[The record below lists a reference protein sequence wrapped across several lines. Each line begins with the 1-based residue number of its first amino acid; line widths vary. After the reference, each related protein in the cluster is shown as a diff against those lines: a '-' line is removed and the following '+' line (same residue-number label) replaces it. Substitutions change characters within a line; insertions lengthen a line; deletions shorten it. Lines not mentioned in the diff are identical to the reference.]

1 MCEWNL
7 FVTSYL
13 IPLAKQLLTASVL
26 NKQICVHDAFIVKY
40 DASKGRDHLPVHRD
54 QSEISITLA
63 LTSNAEFG
71 GGGGTMFPNL
81 GITVCP
87 EIGEA
92 LLFRGDLEHGGFP
105 INSGVRYI
113 VAAFFYLEKEKG
125 SCKK

>member
-26 NKQICVHDAFIVKY
+26 NKQCSVHDAFIVKY
-40 DASKGRDHLPVHRD
+40 DASKGRDHLPFTGIKVNEDIPRD
-54 QSEISITLA
+54 LIR
-63 LTSNAEFG
+63 NAEFG

-92 LLFRGDLEHGGFP
+92 LLFRGDLEHAGFP
-105 INSGVRYI
+105 LIVKIHSCRIFLSGERKRK
-113 VAAFFYLEKEKG
+113 L
-125 SCKK
+125 